1 MKKLFLTI
9 CICTLLLSGCK
20 KEAKLAN
27 GEEVIVHINGKDFSA
42 NDLYKEMKKSYGAN
56 TLISLVDK
64 YIIETEITDRQE
76 AVEYGKSK
84 LKSEK
89 AKFESYANVLGYGW
103 EEYLKNN
110 GFNSED
116 ELARYFE
123 NDFLKDKV
131 AIKYIVPTITDK
143 EVKKYYEEK
152 VDDKIVAR
160 HIIITPTTDDSMSSD
175 EKKKAE
181 EEAKNKIQEIIKKLD
196 EGKDFAE
203 LAKEY
208 SSDGSAKD
216 GGLLDAFTSEDV
228 DADFWKAAKALEIG
242 KYSKEPVKSKYG
254 YHVILKE
261 KVIPKDSLE
270 NMKDTIKNKIAEN
283 KLDEDKDLLNST
295 WFKIRETYK
304 INITDSDLKFIY
316 DLNQS
321 QYKK

>member
-228 DADFWKAAKALEIG
+228 DADFWKAAKELEIG